1 MKKHILLATTLLIS
15 SLASFAQSTLL
26 VTNLTTGSS
35 VITNSM
41 VIYPSVVGGAL
52 DIIDIN
58 IKNTS
63 SSTKAYKMRR
73 YDDLLNPGAVAYF
86 CFNALCYPA
95 STTTSPSNCTLTAN
109 QDASSIGKTINIHYD
124 EAPSPGMSDIRY
136 EIYDANNPTDFFTFT
151 IKYNNPLAVKNYA
164 SLVSLVSDVYPNPSN
179 TKANINVSA
188 LSDINNVTVSITN
201 TLGSIVSSKSVEL
214 FLGKNS
220 IALDVDSLP
229 SGIYFTTITSGN
241 FKSIK
246 KFTINK

>member
-73 YDDLLNPGAVAYF
+73 YDD
-86 CFNALCYPA
+86 
-95 STTTSPSNCTLTAN
+95 
-109 QDASSIGKTINIHYD
+109 
-124 EAPSPGMSDIRY
+124 
-136 EIYDANNPTDFFTFT
+136 
-151 IKYNNPLAVKNYA
+151 
-164 SLVSLVSDVYPNPSN
+164 
-179 TKANINVSA
+179 
-188 LSDINNVTVSITN
+188 
-201 TLGSIVSSKSVEL
+201 
-214 FLGKNS
+214 
-220 IALDVDSLP
+220 
-229 SGIYFTTITSGN
+229 
-241 FKSIK
+241 
-246 KFTINK
+246 